1 MEEVFRQVKIDKV
14 ELQRVKEATK
24 KAKRKTKESV
34 ETDDFI
40 PFTFSESEKEE
51 EAKTDADSIDKES
64 KTKKPKS
71 SGKPQDKPKGE
82 KSPAKRAR
90 IDTLLYKDMPWMKK
104 SDRKFSS
111 NPAERLHQEIVEFI
125 NWMGPTEEE
134 RFARALCVQKVK
146 DLVAE
151 TWPEAVVETFGSV
164 RTHFY
169 VPSSDIDLVVMLPD
183 TDTDSKPPLKKFAGL
198 LRQKEIPETDSMQV
212 ISKARVPI
220 IKYID
225 RVTAYPVDISFNVTS
240 GTESGDLVTKYSG
253 LYPALRPL
261 TLLLKHFLEMRGLNE
276 VYTGGIG
283 SYTCTCLVL
292 SFLQTHP
299 LAQAGIIRPH
309 ENLGVM
315 LLEMLELYGKHFNY
329 EQVGI
334 AVKPVVDCEF
344 YFDKIERGWVNE
356 QRPGVLSVEDPQ
368 NRENDISKGSFSF
381 YMVRQA
387 LEHGHNVLVSA
398 LAEFENTLL
407 DRHKSKIDTSRIS
420 ILASIIRLSDKLMRH
435 RHYVQDTMK
444 MYN

>member
-1 MEEVFRQVKIDKV
+1 MEVVFHQVKIDKA
-14 ELQRVKEATK
+14 ELQRVKEASK
-24 KAKRKTKESV
+24 KAKSKPKGLV

-51 EAKTDADSIDKES
+51 ETTDVDLVEKE
-64 KTKKPKS
+64 KKKPKS
-71 SGKPQDKPKGE
+71 SGKPAEKPSAPRDKL
-82 KSPAKRAR
+82 PAKRAR
-90 IDTLLYKDMPWMKK
+90 IDTLLYQDMPWMKK
-104 SDRKFSS
+104 ADRKFSS

-134 RFARALCVQKVK
+134 RYARALCVQKVK

-151 TWPEAVVETFGSV
+151 TWPEAAVETFGSV
-164 RTHFY
+164 RTQFY

-183 TDTDSKPPLKKFAGL
+183 SDSDSKPPLRKFAGL
-198 LRQKEIPETDSMQV
+198 LKQKDIPERDSMQV

-253 LYPALRPL
+253 MYPALRPL

-299 LAQAGIIRPH
+299 LAQSGIIRPH

-315 LLEMLELYGKHFNY
+315 LLEILELYGKHFNY

-334 AVKPVVDCEF
+334 AVNPVVEGEF

-356 QRPGVLSVEDPQ
+356 QRPGVLSLEDPQ

-387 LEHGHNVLVSA
+387 LEHGHSVLVSA
-398 LAEFENTLL
+398 LAEFESALL
-407 DRHKSKIDTSRIS
+407 DRHKPSKVDTSRIS
-420 ILASIIRLSDKLMRH
+420 ILASIIRLSDKLLRH

-444 MYN
+444 I